1 LATPS
6 GDICVVRFTTY
17 WRTMAR
23 HVVRNDLDKR
33 MVQLLLFTS
42 GQIPD
47 GLLFR
52 VSSIDRDA
60 AHAFKVQQQFVA
72 DMMEAVQPDLRQRL
86 SGLKP
91 AATN

>member
-1 LATPS
+1 
-6 GDICVVRFTTY
+6 
-17 WRTMAR
+17 
-23 HVVRNDLDKR
+23 
-33 MVQLLLFTS
+33 MVQLGLFPS

-52 VSSIDRDA
+52 VSSIDTDA

-72 DMMEAVQPDLRQRL
+72 DMMGAVQPDVRLRL

-91 AATN
+91 AAAS